1 MRFTSFLFTVLAT
14 GDAMATTLPLRLV
27 SFNIRYAANA
37 TERMY
42 NEKPW
47 ADRPQPVVDQ
57 LTNAITGAPLGV
69 QTIIGLQEVLYTQLQ
84 DLRRGLGDD
93 WAYIG
98 VGRDDG
104 KQAGEF
110 NPIFYRK
117 SDVRLLYNVTKWLSP
132 TPDKPS
138 YGWKA
143 SSRRIINVGVFE
155 HMATAKR
162 FISANTQLDDVS
174 MEARTKGAQVALNVI
189 KDIQKTWGPLAV
201 SLTGDF
207 NSQPGSQ
214 DAYAT
219 VKNSGYLAEVYTTA
233 KASQRFGEYNTYT
246 GFDPAKQDQVHS
258 HRLHLAGAG
267 GGEEV
272 VRGQI

>member
-69 QTIIGLQEVLYTQLQ
+69 QTIIGLQE
-84 DLRRGLGDD
+84 
-93 WAYIG
+93 AYIS
-98 VGRDDG
+98 VGRDDS

-143 SSRRIINVGVFE
+143 SSRRIVNVGVFE
-155 HMATAKR
+155 QMATAKR

-189 KDIQKTWGPLAV
+189 KDVQKTWGPLAV

-219 VKNSGYLAEVYTTA
+219 VRNSGYLAEVYTTA

>member
-1 MRFTSFLFTVLAT
+1 
-14 GDAMATTLPLRLV
+14 
-27 SFNIRYAANA
+27 
-37 TERMY
+37 MY

-47 ADRPQPVVDQ
+47 ADRAQPVVDQ
-57 LTNAITGAPLGV
+57 LTGAITGAPLGV

-132 TPDKPS
+132 TPNKPS

-143 SSRRIINVGVFE
+143 SSRRIVNVGVFE
-155 HMATAKR
+155 RMATAKR

-189 KDIQKTWGPLAV
+189 KDVQKTWGPLAM

-246 GFDPAKQDQVHS
+246 GFDPAKQDQVS
-258 HRLHLAGAG
+258 TRIDYVWLGPVA
-267 GGEEV
+267 EKRWSV
-272 VRGQI
+272 VRYEVLSSVQKGFYISDHRAVVSDVKIVV